1 VSVRYLDNAATTF
14 PKPTEV
20 SEAVADCI
28 NNWAVDPRRGSHGL
42 AAAAGTGVEKCRA
55 KLAEHLGV
63 SSESLSFVPSATYG
77 INTIMQGFKLPP
89 DTGLYVS
96 PYEHNA
102 VARCAE
108 HLRLTKNVEYRKLPI
123 HPVEL
128 IDLEEMEAQF
138 QSLKPGLVVVTHA
151 SNVTGDILPLK
162 EIIKLTHKYGGRVLV
177 DGAQTVGLYTPNHQ
191 VYNYDF
197 LAFSSH
203 KALFGIPGSGGL
215 VIVGRHDDVMP
226 LVYGGTG
233 TESRNMA
240 MPGTLKRFEAGTQ
253 PVPAIVSMLAGIEW
267 IQSVGEET
275 IKRKTAELCS
285 MLIDGL
291 RAFQPEVRVIGRTSP
306 FGNIGIVSFTIMGIS
321 PQEAGM
327 VFAAKGICVRTGL
340 HCAPWAHE
348 SFGTLPHG
356 TIRVSPSFFSS
367 EADMQCLLET
377 VGELVF

>member
-1 VSVRYLDNAATTF
+1 MSVKYLDNAATTF
-14 PKPTEV
+14 PKPAEV
-20 SEAVADCI
+20 GGAIARCLTGWV
-28 NNWAVDPRRGSHGL
+28 VDPERGSHAI
-42 AAAAGTGVEKCRA
+42 AAAAGSEVEKSRT

-63 SSESLSFVPSATYG
+63 GEESLSFVPSATYG
-77 INTIMQGFKLPP
+77 INTIMQGLKLPP

-108 HLRLTKNVEYRKLPI
+108 HLRLTRNVEYRKLPA

-128 IDLEEMEAQF
+128 IDLREMEAQF
-138 QSLKPGLVVVTHA
+138 QRLGPGLVVVTHA

-162 EIIKLTHKYGGRVLV
+162 EIIEVTHKYGGRVLV
-177 DGAQTVGLYTPNHQ
+177 DGAQTVGLHTPNHS
-191 VYNYDF
+191 VYEYDF

-215 VIVGRHDDVMP
+215 AILGQQDEVMP

-233 TESRNMA
+233 TESRNMV
-240 MPGTLKRFEAGTQ
+240 MPTSSKRFEAGTHA
-253 PVPAIVSMLAGIEW
+253 VPAIVSMLAGIEW
-267 IQSVGEET
+267 IETMGTET
-275 IKRKTAELCS
+275 INQKTADLCS
-285 MLIDGL
+285 MLIEGL
-291 RAFQPEVRVIGRTSP
+291 RLFQPGVRLIGRTSP
-306 FGNIGIVSFTIMGIS
+306 FGNIGIVSFTIIGVS

-327 VFAAKGICVRTGL
+327 VLDAKGICVRTGL

-348 SFGTLPHG
+348 CFGTLPHG

-367 EADMQCLLET
+367 EADIDSLLET
-377 VGELVF
+377 IGDFIF